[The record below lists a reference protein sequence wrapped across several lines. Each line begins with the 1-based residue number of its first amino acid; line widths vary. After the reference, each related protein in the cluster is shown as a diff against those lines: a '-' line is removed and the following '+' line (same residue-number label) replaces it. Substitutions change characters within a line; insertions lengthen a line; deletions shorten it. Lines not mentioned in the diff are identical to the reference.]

1 MTFIQRGWRDFR
13 LDHPF
18 AVTPDGF
25 ETRAHDPWEYKYCI
39 CLHYSIILPLIL
51 WEIMTSSTLAS
62 MFLWAPLWKV
72 PNCGECLH
80 LCLLNLAVFFF
91 SLKECRPFTHYVTVN
106 TILITLCRNSVKVHY
121 VVLTWLRAFH
131 EAEILVSVL
140 ASSLPAFR
148 VCILLNLGYTSLF
161 MPINLYKTLYS
172 ITVFYIRG
180 LPWLQPISTFNL
192 IWPHI
197 HFHPLLVQF

>member
-1 MTFIQRGWRDFR
+1 MRVQILYLFALFNNFASNSLGNHDFLNTCKHVFVGAPVESSQLWR
-13 LDHPF
+13 
-18 AVTPDGF
+18 
-25 ETRAHDPWEYKYCI
+25 
-39 CLHYSIILPLIL
+39 
-51 WEIMTSSTLAS
+51 MLAS
-62 MFLWAPLWKV
+62 LPFEP
-72 PNCGECLH
+72 CS
-80 LCLLNLAVFFF
+80 FFF

-180 LPWLQPISTFNL
+180 LP
-192 IWPHI
+192 
-197 HFHPLLVQF
+197 